1 MSAFVFSGFSS
12 TLEIASEWR
21 TLKTYRDFSDLIC
34 PIFRAHFLP
43 NGIHNPGELIRR
55 QLAFLPTWWDM
66 PCRINLSRI
75 FRANSGANG
84 SLPSLPWA

>member
-1 MSAFVFSGFSS
+1 MPVAGHPYHTTYHAGLHSS
-12 TLEIASEWR
+12 PLLSHSIH
-21 TLKTYRDFSDLIC
+21 
-34 PIFRAHFLP
+34 RAHFLP
-43 NGIHNPGELIRR
+43 NGNHNPGELR
-55 QLAFLPTWWDM
+55 QPQFLFPETRWDM